1 MRVNDPQ
8 DPALRTR
15 HGAKFT
21 MMFRKVLTSE
31 RMEKHHREMDLRRR
45 GIRQFLAATEVSFI
59 CGIMLN
65 CLSAVFID
73 TYSECMIH
81 READVHT
88 FTYIPERGFHAQE
101 GSDRL
106 PPVYTVV

>member
-1 MRVNDPQ
+1 
-8 DPALRTR
+8 
-15 HGAKFT
+15 

-65 CLSAVFID
+65 CLSAVLL
-73 TYSECMIH
+73 
-81 READVHT
+81 
-88 FTYIPERGFHAQE
+88 IPFPE
-101 GSDRL
+101 
-106 PPVYTVV
+106 